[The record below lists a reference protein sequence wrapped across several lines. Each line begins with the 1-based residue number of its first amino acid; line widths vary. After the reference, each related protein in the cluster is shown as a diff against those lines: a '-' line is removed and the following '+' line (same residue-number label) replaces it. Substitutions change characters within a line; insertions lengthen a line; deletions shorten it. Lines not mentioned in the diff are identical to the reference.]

1 MNAQVGANARSAA
14 EELAEHAIEVQRKE
28 HADEVKALI
37 ARQKLLVPVAPRLI
51 YGREHSNPTLKEYEV
66 QCAV

>member
-1 MNAQVGANARSAA
+1 MNAQVDGNARSAT
-14 EELAEHAIEVQRKE
+14 EELAEHAIAVQRKE
-28 HADEVKALI
+28 HADKVKALI
-37 ARQKLLVPVAPRLI
+37 ARQKLLVPEAPRLI